1 MKIKNYLLLAAA
13 AMICACSSS
22 NNSDSASENEATA
35 ALYDGEINKHPYVD
49 LGLSVFWSPLNICA
63 DSLSDKGNYVA
74 WGEVDTAKTEFAAAN
89 CETFQKSYARE
100 MQGNIDHDV
109 ARNLW
114 KHTWRLPTKE
124 EFAELIE
131 KCEWTKD
138 TVDLIAG
145 YTVKGPNGKTIFLP
159 CAGFKSAET
168 EAPDSCSGQGYYWS
182 GSHTRGRA
190 EKAKAFCLTIGVAD
204 SATVVE
210 LERYNGLCIRPVS
223 NK

>member
-1 MKIKNYLLLAAA
+1 
-13 AMICACSSS
+13 
-22 NNSDSASENEATA
+22 
-35 ALYDGEINKHPYVD
+35 
-49 LGLSVFWSPLNICA
+49 
-63 DSLSDKGNYVA
+63 
-74 WGEVDTAKTEFAAAN
+74 
-89 CETFQKSYARE
+89 

-138 TVDLIAG
+138 TIDLIAG

>member
-1 MKIKNYLLLAAA
+1 MPLSFEEMSNATPGE
-13 AMICACSSS
+13 SS
-22 NNSDSASENEATA
+22 AQ
-35 ALYDGEINKHPYVD
+35 I
-49 LGLSVFWSPLNICA
+49 
-63 DSLSDKGNYVA
+63 
-74 WGEVDTAKTEFAAAN
+74 
-89 CETFQKSYARE
+89 R
-100 MQGNIDHDV
+100 
-109 ARNLW
+109 
-114 KHTWRLPTKE
+114 
-124 EFAELIE
+124 E
-131 KCEWTKD
+131 KCEWKKD
-138 TVDLIAG
+138 TVDLIGG
-145 YTVKGPNGKTIFLP
+145 YTVKDPNGKTIFLP